1 MFEIPTYIQVGEQSY
16 NITKQGDF
24 RMVLDCFAALNDEE
38 LSKEERLIAALII
51 FYEDFNDAEDVLE
64 LDLETLEAL
73 TKEMYKFF
81 NCGNSDGVGNRVKHN
96 LVDWEKDEQFICSAV
111 NNVAKK
117 EIRLEPYLHW
127 WTFMGYYLA
136 IGESPMST
144 IISIRNKIVEG
155 IKLEKYEQEFRRD
168 NPQYFE
174 WNSKTQEEKD
184 AEKAIMDMWN
194 S

>member
-1 MFEIPTYIQVGEQSY
+1 MFEIPTYVQVGEQSY
-16 NITKQGDF
+16 NITNKGDF
-24 RMVLDCFAALNDEE
+24 RMVLDCFAALNDTE
-38 LSKEERLIAALII
+38 LSKEERLIATLII

-64 LDLETLEAL
+64 LDYETLEAL

-81 NCGNSDGVGNRVKHN
+81 NCGNSDGVGNKVKHN

-155 IKLEKYEQEFRRD
+155 KKLEKYEQEFRRD
-168 NPQYFE
+168 NPQYFD
-174 WNSKTQEEKD
+174 WDSKSQEEKD
-184 AEKAIMDMWN
+184 AEKYIG
-194 S
+194 